1 MREIEIFD
9 YERYGKKD
17 SWTLAAARAIPD
29 GRPRFAVQILHGFC
43 ERKELWFPFMKDI
56 AAHGGVALIHDL
68 RDCRGFCGGENDQAP
83 ALRAYGYDRV
93 ILWDDVDRVYEA
105 FVDAEDFECPPDPA
119 AFDESDVPARLLRDD
134 FGQKDPLSDV
144 PVPDNSKEEV
154 PPQEDPLR
162 NNSGQE
168 DPLPDNSKQEDPLRD
183 DPFADPPDEPE
194 SRDAAERIPRF
205 LLGFGM
211 GALMAGLYAAH
222 RDRRKKIDGLILAG
236 FPAKNA
242 AARPFGL
249 AVLSLF
255 VGGDARAAGVNRRA
269 EARYSEPFRENGDDA
284 PLSWISDDPEV
295 RKAFLEDPLCC
306 RDYTLNDHREL
317 ARLTRDFYDPAS
329 WDKPP
334 KNFPLLLLAGGLDPA
349 AGGDRGAAYAKRFLG
364 DMGFSAAEA
373 RVYPGMRH
381 VLFSG
386 TGSGEPLADLT
397 RFLLEHSPEADE

>member
-1 MREIEIFD
+1 MGEIEIFD

-154 PPQEDPLR
+154 PPQEDPL
-162 NNSGQE
+162 
-168 DPLPDNSKQEDPLRD
+168 PDNSKQEDPLRD

-211 GALMAGLYAAH
+211 GAGGAVRRAPGQTEE
-222 RDRRKKIDGLILAG
+222 DRRAHFSG
-236 FPAKNA
+236 
-242 AARPFGL
+242 
-249 AVLSLF
+249 
-255 VGGDARAAGVNRRA
+255 
-269 EARYSEPFRENGDDA
+269 
-284 PLSWISDDPEV
+284 IS
-295 RKAFLEDPLCC
+295 RQK
-306 RDYTLNDHREL
+306 R
-317 ARLTRDFYDPAS
+317 
-329 WDKPP
+329 
-334 KNFPLLLLAGGLDPA
+334 
-349 AGGDRGAAYAKRFLG
+349 RGAAIRT
-364 DMGFSAAEA
+364 
-373 RVYPGMRH
+373 RC
-381 VLFSG
+381 
-386 TGSGEPLADLT
+386 PLPFCRRRRPCRGREL
-397 RFLLEHSPEADE
+397 